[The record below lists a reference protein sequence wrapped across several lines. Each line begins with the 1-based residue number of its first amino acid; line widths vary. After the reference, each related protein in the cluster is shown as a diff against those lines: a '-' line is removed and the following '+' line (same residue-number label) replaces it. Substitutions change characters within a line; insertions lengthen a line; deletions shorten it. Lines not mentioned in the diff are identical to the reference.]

1 MRFGQEPQKRLV
13 VAVPGK
19 QRPPRHR
26 PIEDMVHK
34 PARRVT
40 CSAWHHGKLIVVG
53 IVVRKRNSCVPF
65 FLFQVDRHSQQA
77 EQDRSRRHD
86 GRNHAGGQSMSNFL
100 LIREIFLLFA
110 LATTG
115 LVSYGE
121 SPLAKV
127 APSDEA
133 LQNALSSSDTKT
145 RKAAALQLS
154 RRGDVGVALL
164 VKHCVVSE
172 SSQLEVIEVL
182 KEIGPTVLRHFSPY
196 FRDPDWLLRHHAASI
211 AVVLR
216 FRAAVPELIGMRK
229 DDNADVRHVV
239 ALSLGYVKDRRAIIA
254 LLDMAISDTE
264 MFVRLAALSA
274 ICYFQTEAAEAIP
287 ELTRPAFFDP
297 PPAGKLEEGF
307 DFDEAAYRSSAATA
321 LACIGGASLPVL
333 QKTMLDKNLSYEV
346 RARAMIAIND
356 VVRFHGKKVATD
368 AIPALIKSLD
378 DHPGLEM
385 RAASFLGRF
394 GSDARAAIPVLER
407 KLKTGKEELCMIFA
421 SSLLEIDPANAPAL
435 AMLIAILDEDDPDR
449 CIQALRSLRHAGPAA
464 TDSLKRVI
472 VLLDH
477 EKTFV
482 RVTSAELLQAIGPE
496 AAPALPA
503 LLKRAEKETDARV
516 QREITLAINAIRKK

>member
-1 MRFGQEPQKRLV
+1 
-13 VAVPGK
+13 
-19 QRPPRHR
+19 
-26 PIEDMVHK
+26 
-34 PARRVT
+34 
-40 CSAWHHGKLIVVG
+40 
-53 IVVRKRNSCVPF
+53 
-65 FLFQVDRHSQQA
+65 
-77 EQDRSRRHD
+77 
-86 GRNHAGGQSMSNFL
+86 MSNFL

-154 RRGDVGVALL
+154 RHGDVGVALL

-196 FRDPDWLLRHHAASI
+196 FRDPDWLVRHHAASI
-211 AVVLR
+211 AGVLR
-216 FRAAVPELIGMRK
+216 FRQAVPQLIGMRK

-254 LLDMAISDTE
+254 LLDMAISDTDT
-264 MFVRLAALSA
+264 FARLEALSS
-274 ICYFQTEAAEAIP
+274 IGNFGAAASEAIP
-287 ELTRPAFFDP
+287 ELTRLAFFDP
-297 PPAGKLEEGF
+297 APAGKIEEGF
-307 DFDEAAYRSSAATA
+307 DFDDATYRSKTAIA
-321 LACIGGASLPVL
+321 LARIGKESLPVL
-333 QKTMLDKNLSYEV
+333 QKTMLDKNLHYDV
-346 RARAMIAIND
+346 RERALFAINET
-356 VVRFHGKKVATD
+356 VRFHGKQMALE
-368 AIPALIKSLD
+368 AIPALIKVLD
-378 DHPGLEM
+378 DHPNLER
-385 RAASFLGRF
+385 RAASCLSGF
-394 GSDARAAIPVLER
+394 GSDAKTAIPVLER
-407 KLKTGKEELCMIFA
+407 KLQNDKDEFRMGFA
-421 SSLLEIDPANAPAL
+421 ACLLEIDPTNAPAL
-435 AMLIAILDEDDPDR
+435 AMLIAILDEDNPDR